1 MLKYLVDIELAFGTW
16 PYECHIATQY
26 VVELG
31 QLVQM
36 VCTDETTY
44 LCQTRIV
51 VTPAMAKLRSELFG
65 IQTHGTELI
74 DIKRA
79 AKPTDTFLLENST
92 SSIFPANGNIT
103 NQE

>member
-1 MLKYLVDIELAFGTW
+1 MFKYLVNIELAFGTW

-51 VTPAMAKLRSELFG
+51 VTPAMAKLPKS
-65 IQTHGTELI
+65 
-74 DIKRA
+74 
-79 AKPTDTFLLENST
+79 P
-92 SSIFPANGNIT
+92 
-103 NQE
+103 